1 MIIKTG
7 SIFFLAWLL
16 FLSFSCSEIRNK
28 KASNSLE
35 LIYGRALQENER
47 KPIYSLSLPEG
58 WQKIEEYPADSLKD
72 TTKPLGKWKKGEIIL
87 TVYNFPF
94 SSLQERIPPHFQVD
108 RWRKQLDAAPES
120 ILIEPQAF
128 SGYKGLYFEGIGFLE
143 GKPSSMMAWALSL
156 GDGHSFTLR
165 KIKNRTQR
173 EDDLINNLLSDITL
187 KATGPRPSLEEYH
200 DEIVAIARSF
210 ETINP
215 FP

>member
-1 MIIKTG
+1 MIYKTC
-7 SIFFLAWLL
+7 SVFFLAWLI

-28 KASNSLE
+28 RTPNSLE
-35 LIYGRALQENER
+35 LIYGRALEENER
-47 KPIYSLSLPEG
+47 RPVYSLSLPDG
-58 WQKIEEYPADSLKD
+58 WHKIEEYPDDSLKD

-87 TVYNFPF
+87 TAHNFPF
-94 SSLQERIPPHFQVD
+94 NEHSERIPPHFQVD
-108 RWRKQLDAAPES
+108 RWKKQLAAAPES
-120 ILIEPQAF
+120 VLVEPQAF

-143 GKPSSMMAWALSL
+143 GKPASMMAWALSL

-173 EDDLINNLLSDITL
+173 KDDLLNNLLSDITL
-187 KATGPRPSLEEYH
+187 KAIGPRSSIEESH